1 MKITAWPLAALAFL
15 VARDRNGA
23 RGRRPSLAVVAG
35 IVGVMIPAVLPT
47 AAENVSAFIDNVVR
61 FPLGLAGVRSPA
73 ASPLVGHL
81 VVSLF
86 PGIHRVFTVSVA
98 VAGLLVLAYV
108 LVRRRPTSPAALA
121 RLVGWVMT
129 VAILLAPATRVGYLL
144 YPVDFFVWAWLLR
157 GEDSVD
163 PAPEPPGAR
172 RPVVVG
178 GSRPPEPE
186 DRSPGD
192 HDGPP
197 PEGPT
202 TGDGAGRTR
211 TGVLASAVP
220 DRDQA

>member
-1 MKITAWPLAALAFL
+1 
-15 VARDRNGA
+15 
-23 RGRRPSLAVVAG
+23 
-35 IVGVMIPAVLPT
+35 
-47 AAENVSAFIDNVVR
+47 
-61 FPLGLAGVRSPA
+61 
-73 ASPLVGHL
+73 L

-98 VAGLLVLAYV
+98 VVGLLVLAYV

-178 GSRPPEPE
+178 GSKPDEHE
-186 DRSPGD
+186 DPSPGD
-192 HDGPP
+192 HEGPP

-211 TGVLASAVP
+211 TGVLASAAP